1 MLIDIENMAEYEY
14 CVGRGLN
21 PLLNP
26 MFNVDINLRVEIQR
40 ALFGPIAEHEK
51 FFRWVWEHK
60 PHYCEECLA
69 PLHNYSAV
77 YCSHILTRGAHP
89 EMAHDCRN
97 INILCYTHHS
107 MWEYGN
113 RHSMRINAKNQQTID
128 KLTKEYLQ
136 INHE

>member
-40 ALFGPIAEHEK
+40 SLFGPITEHEK
-51 FFRWVWEHK
+51 FFRWVWGHK

-89 EMAHDCRN
+89 YLAHEPRN
-97 INILCYTHHS
+97 INILCFKHHNQY
-107 MWEYGN
+107 EFGD
-113 RHSMRINAKNQQTID
+113 RGKMRITKKNAAIIQ
-128 KLTKEYLQ
+128 KLKDEYNKLK
-136 INHE
+136 

>member
-1 MLIDIENMAEYEY
+1 MMLIDIKDLAEYEY

-40 ALFGPIAEHEK
+40 SLFGSITEHEK
-51 FFRWVWEHK
+51 FFRWVWDHK
-60 PHYCEECLA
+60 PHHCEECLK

-97 INILCYTHHS
+97 INILCFAHHS
-107 MWEYGN
+107 QWENGN
-113 RHSMRINAKNQQTID
+113 RQSMRIYEKNMRIIE
-128 KLTKEYLQ
+128 KLIKEYSQLKF
-136 INHE
+136 